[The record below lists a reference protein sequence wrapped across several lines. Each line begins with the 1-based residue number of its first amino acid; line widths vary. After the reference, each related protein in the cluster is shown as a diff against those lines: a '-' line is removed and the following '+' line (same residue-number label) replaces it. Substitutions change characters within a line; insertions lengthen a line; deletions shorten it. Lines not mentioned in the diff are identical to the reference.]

1 VINTATVSGGGDPG
15 CPAAARCS
23 DSVGPTAVNSPQLTL
38 TKTASA
44 ASFVAATP
52 ASYTLS
58 VQNTGSAA
66 TTAVAT
72 VTDNIPASLTLGTLP
87 ANCTAAG
94 QTVTCTI
101 ASGLAVNATVNFV
114 IPVTPTATAIPGVTN
129 TASVSG
135 GGDAGCPA
143 AARCS
148 STITTPVQGP
158 NVALAKTANPA
169 TGTLV
174 VVGNTIT
181 YTLQATVSDAPL
193 TAAFQLTDTLGAGL
207 LRGAVTAGP
216 FTCGASEPLV
226 CSLPSGT
233 ATGSYSLSYMATV
246 QSGATGAVSNSVTIS
261 GSGGDPDPVCSPCIT
276 THPLAIA
283 DLQVIKTVDQMT
295 PSFGQVINFT
305 LQVRNNGPDA
315 ATNVV
320 VTDALPSGYDLLS
333 TTPSQGSYSA
343 PLWTVGNLAVG
354 QSETLVMQVRVRAT
368 GDYRNVATVRGDQ
381 RDPIDNNNADAVGPT
396 PPSNPRP
403 AVIPVDAPW
412 ALLSLVLLVFGVAG
426 LQMRRRG

>member
-1 VINTATVSGGGDPG
+1 
-15 CPAAARCS
+15 
-23 DSVGPTAVNSPQLTL
+23 
-38 TKTASA
+38 
-44 ASFVAATP
+44 
-52 ASYTLS
+52 LS
-58 VQNTGSAA
+58 VENTGSAA
-66 TTAVAT
+66 TTEVAT

-87 ANCTAAG
+87 AGCTAAG

-101 ASGLAVNATVNFV
+101 AAGLAAGASTSFV
-114 IPVTPTATAIPGVTN
+114 LPVTPTAATTPSVQN

-135 GGDAGCPA
+135 GGDPGCPGLP
-143 AARCS
+143 RCT

-169 TGTLV
+169 SGSRV
-174 VVGNTIT
+174 VVGTTIT

-193 TAAFQLTDTLGAGL
+193 TAAFQLTDTLGTGL

-216 FTCGASEPLV
+216 FTCGAGEPLV

-233 ATGSYSLSYMATV
+233 ATGSYSLSYTATV
-246 QSGATGAVSNSVTIS
+246 QAGATGAVSNSVTIS

-276 THPLAIA
+276 THPLAVA

-333 TTPSQGSYSA
+333 TAPSQGSYSA

-354 QSETLVMQVRVRAT
+354 QSETLVMQVRVRAS
-368 GDYRNVATVRGDQ
+368 GNYRNEAMVRGDQ

-412 ALLSLVLLVFGVAG
+412 ALLSLVLLMFGVAG
-426 LQMRRRG
+426 LQMRRRD